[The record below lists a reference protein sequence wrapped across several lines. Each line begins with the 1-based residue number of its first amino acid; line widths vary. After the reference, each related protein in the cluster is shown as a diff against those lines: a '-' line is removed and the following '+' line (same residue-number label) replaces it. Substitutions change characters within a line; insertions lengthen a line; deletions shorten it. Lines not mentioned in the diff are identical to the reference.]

1 MAQINFELKE
11 LKTDT
16 DLETLIRG
24 IVNLSFDKENIF
36 ICQKR
41 KYEGVDFSFTKRRKL
56 QPINRKRYRKE
67 SIFSTDKRYKTFH
80 VFSEHS

>member
-24 IVNLSFDKENIF
+24 IVNLSFDKDIQSNWDMYI
-36 ICQKR
+36 
-41 KYEGVDFSFTKRRKL
+41 SLPSTKDYWVKAEFEL
-56 QPINRKRYRKE
+56 
-67 SIFSTDKRYKTFH
+67 
-80 VFSEHS
+80 V